1 MTFSLFDIY
10 KANSQYFII
19 TIHSS
24 SQQKDS
30 EEKQVRRMSVLFT
43 DLLDML
49 VAFCCQHLKS
59 LGKVGSSQ
67 QSLKLYQ
74 CLFTGQGESTEYFT
88 LRERLRI
95 LNELNSIFN
104 RIPEIVSVDYY
115 WGMIRDGLYDLDPYC
130 RKVSMAVLKSNLKAL
145 A

>member
-1 MTFSLFDIY
+1 MLISNNKLSFTQPIAHRFEKLLELTFSLFDIY

-24 SQQKDS
+24 SQKES

-59 LGKVGSSQ
+59 MVKLGSSQ
-67 QSLKLYQ
+67 HASKSLKLYQ
-74 CLFTGQGESTEYFT
+74 CLFTG
-88 LRERLRI
+88 
-95 LNELNSIFN
+95 
-104 RIPEIVSVDYY
+104 
-115 WGMIRDGLYDLDPYC
+115 
-130 RKVSMAVLKSNLKAL
+130 
-145 A
+145 